1 MKTTEADFQRFKCEC
16 MRLQEKWG
24 LLDYTLYFTHGTP
37 DDALATCNADDAG
50 CVARLSYT
58 AKVLVSDAQPIEISA
73 KHEMIHLLLS
83 RIEKIG
89 SSRWAADDEL
99 ENEIE
104 RLVVKLEKII

>member
-16 MRLQEKWG
+16 LRLQEKWG
-24 LLDYTLYFTHGTP
+24 LLDYTLYFTHGTGDGNLAEITP
-37 DDALATCNADDAG
+37 DDVG
-50 CVARLSYT
+50 CVARLRY
-58 AKVLVSDAQPIEISA
+58 AKTVSISDVPPVEILA

-83 RIEKIG
+83 RVKTLG